1 MDIFV
6 DGGFKNQA
14 MYVAVTS
21 LDGSINFAKQIA
33 SGGTSNAAEK
43 NALLEGLKYL
53 EAIGCKEIITVYTDM
68 QSLPELLKRTDL
80 KSKNIRR
87 NPELTELKLLMSRL
101 NVNLTYIRSK
111 NKKADKLI
119 KQLYKYEKENI
130 A

>member
-68 QSLPELLKRTDL
+68 QISLLYLPVFTKKQDC
-80 KSKNIRR
+80 
-87 NPELTELKLLMSRL
+87 P
-101 NVNLTYIRSK
+101 K
-111 NKKADKLI
+111 NKI
-119 KQLYKYEKENI
+119 QG
-130 A
+130 

>member
-1 MDIFV
+1 
-6 DGGFKNQA
+6 

-101 NVNLTYIRSK
+101 NVTYIRSK
-111 NKKADKLI
+111 NNKADKLI

>member
-101 NVNLTYIRSK
+101 NVNLIYIRSK
-111 NKKADKLI
+111 NNKADKLI